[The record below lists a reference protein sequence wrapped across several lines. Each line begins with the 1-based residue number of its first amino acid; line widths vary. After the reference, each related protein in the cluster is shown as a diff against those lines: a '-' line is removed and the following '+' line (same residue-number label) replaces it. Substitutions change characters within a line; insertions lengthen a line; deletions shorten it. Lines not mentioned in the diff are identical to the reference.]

1 MVDVDRGM
9 LTVRVGKGDKD
20 RCTVLPKSLCK
31 EIAEQIERAREVWTS
46 DREAQLAG
54 VYMPG
59 ALARK
64 FRKAAE
70 TFEWFWLFPA
80 RQTSVDPESDIRRR
94 HHLHGQVYNKAIKR
108 AAVAANIEKR
118 VTSHALRHSFA
129 THLLENGADLRT
141 IQVILGHEDIT
152 TTEIYLHVAIGS
164 NGLGVVSPLDGL

>member
-31 EIAEQIERAREVWTS
+31 EIAEQIERAREVWKI
-46 DREAQLAG
+46 DREAQLPG

-80 RQTSVDPESDIRRR
+80 RQKFLKLELVKFFVDYTPS
-94 HHLHGQVYNKAIKR
+94 GQRYTLSQPSCFCI
-108 AAVAANIEKR
+108 
-118 VTSHALRHSFA
+118 H
-129 THLLENGADLRT
+129 
-141 IQVILGHEDIT
+141 
-152 TTEIYLHVAIGS
+152 
-164 NGLGVVSPLDGL
+164 PMC